1 VTSSARL
8 RGNALPET
16 IVVSALLLLVVY
28 AAVNIALIG
37 YAQAAT
43 DGAAYAGARAL
54 AAAPIAAPSAQ
65 ASVAASALQKIF
77 PYIRSGAVA
86 AAQGTTSAGVVVS
99 LTAPSIPFLGGGAGT
114 AGGTAIVGHAFEP
127 FVNATPAANGM
138 NVLLPILSAVISPQ
152 GENYAIW
159 LAQDSGSNSGRW
171 GEFECH
177 QGYLDRIS
185 FPTTLASA
193 QANKNSY
200 LTNNKKTFEYPIYE
214 WDSSHTCS

>member
-1 VTSSARL
+1 VTRAARL

-37 YAQAAT
+37 YVQAES

-54 AAAPIAAPSAQ
+54 AAAPIASPSTQ

-77 PYIRSGAVA
+77 PYIKNSAIA

-99 LTAPSIPFLGGGAGT
+99 LSAPSIPILGGGNGSAGT
-114 AGGTAIVGHAFEP
+114 AIHGHAFES
-127 FVNATPAANGM
+127 FVNATPAPNGK
-138 NVLLPILSAVISPQ
+138 NVLLPIVSAVISPQ

-177 QGYLDRIS
+177 QGYLNQIS
-185 FPTTLASA
+185 FPSTLASA
-193 QANKNSY
+193 QTNKNAY
-200 LTNNKKTFEYPIYE
+200 LTNNKKTFEYPMYE